1 MGVRS
6 FFSRAT
12 VAALAVTGCQGIRII
27 QSNDDGWAEL
37 YLRSFHDSLL
47 SGGHDAVV
55 SAPADNQSGRGKSP
69 RPVNNSPDRAPGCFP
84 PKCYRL
90 TNQTGSLD
98 SDPSP
103 RTAACQYDSCP
114 ANTNARTGT
123 NSSDTRLNW
132 VNSFPATSIRY
143 GINEIGPSHWGG
155 AAPELAVTGPNVG
168 SNVYLQVQ
176 FSGTVGAACYA
187 VGEKALPAIAFSGLT
202 DGTLPWNT
210 VPVPARSLIYAD
222 LAANLT
228 NAVIDAGAPYL
239 PPGIFLNV
247 NFPEVTGECTTPGA
261 FKFVMS
267 RINPRTIFSAP
278 DVDTCGGTELPTDK
292 SVVDAAGCHVSVSV
306 GECRDKSTADAAN
319 QKIVLDKLG
328 SLFTCLS

>member
-1 MGVRS
+1 MGIRS
-6 FFSRAT
+6 FFTGAA

-55 SAPADNQSGRGKSP
+55 SAPAENQSGRS
-69 RPVNNSPDRAPGCFP
+69 
-84 PKCYRL
+84 
-90 TNQTGSLD
+90 SLD
-98 SDPSP
+98 ADPAR

-114 ANTNARTGT
+114 ANTNAATGT

-132 VNSFPATSIRY
+132 VNSFPVTSMRF
-143 GINEIGPSHWGG
+143 GINSIGPSRWGG
-155 AAPELAVTGPNVG
+155 AAPELAVSGPNVG

-187 VGEKALPAIAFSGLT
+187 VGEAGLPAIAFSGLT
-202 DGTLPWNT
+202 DGNLPWNT

-228 NAVIDAGAPYL
+228 NAIIDAGAPYL

-247 NFPEVTGECTTPGA
+247 NFPEVTGACTDA
-261 FKFVMS
+261 NNFKWVLS

-278 DVDTCGGTELPTDK
+278 DVETCGSTALPRDK
-292 SVVDAAGCHVSVSV
+292 TVVDAEGCHVSVSV

-319 QKIVLDKLG
+319 QKVVLDKLG
-328 SLFTCLS
+328 SFLSCLT

>member
-6 FFSRAT
+6 FFSRAV

-55 SAPADNQSGRGKSP
+55 SAPADNQSGRG
-69 RPVNNSPDRAPGCFP
+69 
-84 PKCYRL
+84 
-90 TNQTGSLD
+90 SLD

-143 GINEIGPSHWGG
+143 GINSIGPGRWGG

-187 VGEKALPAIAFSGLT
+187 VGEAGLPAIAFSGLT
-202 DGTLPWNT
+202 DGTLAWNT

-228 NAVIDAGAPYL
+228 NAIIDAGAPYL

-247 NFPEVTGECTTPGA
+247 NFPEVTGECTTADA

-278 DVDTCGGTELPTDK
+278 DVDTCGSTALPTDK

-319 QKIVLDKLG
+319 QKVVLDKLG
-328 SLFTCLS
+328 SLLTCLP

>member
-6 FFSRAT
+6 FLSRSA

-37 YLRSFHDSLL
+37 YLRSFHDALL
-47 SGGHDAVV
+47 SG
-55 SAPADNQSGRGKSP
+55 
-69 RPVNNSPDRAPGCFP
+69 
-84 PKCYRL
+84 
-90 TNQTGSLD
+90 GSLD

-114 ANTNARTGT
+114 ANTNAPTGT

-143 GINEIGPSHWGG
+143 GINSIGPGRWGG
-155 AAPELAVTGPNVG
+155 APPELAVAGPNVG

-187 VGEKALPAIAFSGLT
+187 VGEAGIPAIAFSGLT
-202 DGTLPWNT
+202 DGTLAWDT
-210 VPVPARSLIYAD
+210 APVPARSLVYAD

-228 NAVIDAGAPYL
+228 NAIIDAGAPYL

-247 NFPEVTGECTTPGA
+247 NFPEVTGQCTTADA

-278 DVDTCGGTELPTDK
+278 DVDTCGSTALPTDT
-292 SVVDAAGCHVSVSV
+292 SVVDAEGCHVSVSV
-306 GECRDKSTADAAN
+306 GECSNKSTADAEN
-319 QKIVLDKLG
+319 QKVVLDKLG
-328 SLFTCLS
+328 SLLTCLP

>member
-1 MGVRS
+1 MGVCS
-6 FFSRAT
+6 FFSRAS

-47 SGGHDAVV
+47 SGGHDAVI
-55 SAPADNQSGRGKSP
+55 SAPAENQSGR
-69 RPVNNSPDRAPGCFP
+69 
-84 PKCYRL
+84 
-90 TNQTGSLD
+90 GSLD
-98 SDPSP
+98 SDPTP
-103 RTAACQYDSCP
+103 RTAACEYDSCP
-114 ANTNARTGT
+114 ANTNTPTGT

-143 GINEIGPSHWGG
+143 GINSIGPNLWGG

-187 VGEKALPAIAFSGLT
+187 ANTAGIPAIAFSGLT
-202 DGTLPWNT
+202 DGNLAWNT
-210 VPVPARSLIYAD
+210 VPVPERSLIYAD

-228 NAVIDAGAPYL
+228 NAIIDAGAPYL
-239 PPGIFLNV
+239 PSGIFLNV

-278 DVDTCGGTELPTDK
+278 DVDTCGSTALPTDK

-328 SLFTCLS
+328 SLLTCLS